1 MHSFIKFA
9 AVFAL
14 ALLAFC
20 GQLAALEI
28 IVAPLVPAME
38 ARGSHDQPPD
48 AYDPCAAN

>member
-14 ALLAFC
+14 AMLALS

-28 IVAPLVPAME
+28 IVAPLVPAL
-38 ARGSHDQPPD
+38 
-48 AYDPCAAN
+48 AALNSDGQQRVVSTP